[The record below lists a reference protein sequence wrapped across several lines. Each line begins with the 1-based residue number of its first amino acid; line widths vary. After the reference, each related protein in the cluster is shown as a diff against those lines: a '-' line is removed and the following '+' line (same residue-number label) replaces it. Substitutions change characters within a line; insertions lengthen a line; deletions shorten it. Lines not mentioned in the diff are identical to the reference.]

1 MNSMVRELYFIK
13 AVKNYAQRNVLS
25 KIKKYIFTCY
35 ILILEKKTILYILYN
50 SCDVYIQ
57 YACYMHIYHCI
68 LIYMYIFQ
76 SICLSTERERL
87 GRQYKYIRNGLMVI
101 FFFFT

>member
-1 MNSMVRELYFIK
+1 MVRELHFIK
-13 AVKNYAQRNVLS
+13 AVKNYAQCHVLS
-25 KIKKYIFTCY
+25 KIKKYIFPCY
-35 ILILEKKTILYILYN
+35 ILTLEKETILHMLFN

-68 LIYMYIFQ
+68 LICMYIFR

-101 FFFFT
+101 FFLST